1 MMDFLSRLEQSQFSR
16 WVLESGSIWA
26 YPMILFLHTVGM
38 ALVAGISAVID
49 LRLLGFA
56 SRMAI
61 KPLGRL
67 YPLMWVG
74 FGINLVTGTT
84 LLIADATTK
93 ATNPDFYVKMV
104 FVFTGIGILWV
115 MRSRVFADPKVDEVP
130 VSSRAKW
137 LAMVSIICWIGA
149 VTSGRLLAY
158 VGPVSGLP
166 GGLHSR

>member
-1 MMDFLSRLEQSQFSR
+1 MMDFLNSLEQSQFSR

-61 KPLGRL
+61 KPLERL
-67 YPLMWVG
+67 YPLIWIG

-84 LLIADATTK
+84 LLVADATTK

-104 FVFTGIGILWV
+104 FVFTGVGILWA
-115 MRSRVFADPKVDEVP
+115 MRSRVFADPKVD
-130 VSSRAKW
+130 A
-137 LAMVSIICWIGA
+137 A
-149 VTSGRLLAY
+149 
-158 VGPVSGLP
+158 
-166 GGLHSR
+166 

>member
-1 MMDFLSRLEQSQFSR
+1 MDFLNRLEQSGFSR

-61 KPLGRL
+61 KPLERL
-67 YPLMWVG
+67 YPLMWIG

-84 LLIADATTK
+84 LLVADATTK

-104 FVFTGIGILWV
+104 FVFTGVGILWV
-115 MRSRVFADPKVDEVP
+115 MRSRVFADPKVDGAP
-130 VSSRAKW
+130 VSGRTRG
-137 LAMVSIICWIGA
+137 LALLSLICWVGA

-166 GGLHSR
+166 GGLRAR